1 MYSKGKELIAIDII
15 IKVLTIIWLIL
26 QIACKLVDIIED
38 DDKHQ

>member
-1 MYSKGKELIAIDII
+1 MAIDTI

-38 DDKHQ
+38 DK